1 MNEKTV
7 WSRAAIGM
15 LAGGMLVAGL
25 LALAA
30 CQGAGQ
36 RKADLSPVGEA
47 RMDQYHKSCLA
58 SGGEYLPTAKQSY
71 TCTGVPK
78 DAGKACSKA
87 SDCAGDCLARSRS
100 CAPVVPLF
108 GCNEVLD
115 ESGAQVTECLN

>member
-1 MNEKTV
+1 MNERTV
-7 WSRAAIGM
+7 WTRATVVM
-15 LAGGMLVAGL
+15 VVAGL

-30 CQGAGQ
+30 CQAD
-36 RKADLSPVGEA
+36 RKPKADLSPVGEA
-47 RMDQYHKSCLA
+47 RMDQFHKGCLA
-58 SGGEYLPTAKQSY
+58 SGGEYLPTGARSY
-71 TCTGVPK
+71 SCTGVPK

-87 SDCAGDCLARSRS
+87 SDCTGDCLARSRS